1 MKFVP
6 ILVWNNI
13 FFIYMANKLLLTS
26 TIIMVIIH
34 YINLYKYNSKNTDIL
49 VYSIL
54 FGLITSLLNHGLSH
68 NIFKILDRTMMV
80 IAFFINI
87 YFSGKIYSK
96 IKNKYHIENA
106 YLLTIFA
113 VLLFLCTKFLLKS
126 GKITINYI
134 PHLFAH
140 ILITIANS
148 LLLREYYLLNK
159 N

>member
-1 MKFVP
+1 
-6 ILVWNNI
+6 
-13 FFIYMANKLLLTS
+13 MANKLLLTS

-34 YINLYKYNSKNTDIL
+34 YISLYKYNSKNTDLLI
-49 VYSIL
+49 YSIL

-68 NIFKILDRTMMV
+68 NVFKILDRTMMV

-96 IKNKYHIENA
+96 IKDKYHIENA

-113 VLLFLCTKFLLKS
+113 VLLFFCTKFLLKS
-126 GKITINYI
+126 GKLTVNYI

-140 ILITIANS
+140 IIISIANG
-148 LLLREYYLLNK
+148 LILREYYLLNK